1 MGVSG
6 AAGLGQNIRQTTGL
20 LRRWWS
26 LAYDGEWFPRFLA
39 ARSMLGTARVVVTF
53 WCAAFVALAVLAQ
66 FVKGGA
72 TEVPER
78 LAAGTACVI
87 ALYCMIRWSFG
98 RSWPSH
104 RQSVR
109 FIALTNICLSLILLA
124 GIHASF
130 LALTGA
136 VLFVVVANYSSVFH
150 SPRIVTAQ
158 IAGALLVVALLTIRA
173 VTDPDTDSSLSVSTG
188 LVIGCVIASAAMT
201 VHFLVLYLTD
211 DARHAWRDPL
221 TAALNRRGLHNV
233 WHQLFDVEELRGHV
247 VLAIVIDVDSFKS
260 VNDKLGHAEGDRML
274 VTVGRRLNSAVGE
287 IGLVART
294 GGDEFVILMPVEPRR
309 IEKTVVD
316 IHNSISR
323 PADRQSISVSVGAS
337 VWLSSTIPDA
347 SGTIDR
353 ILADAD
359 NAMYRAKRRGG
370 DQVAWAVT
378 HLS

>member
-53 WCAAFVALAVLAQ
+53 WCAVFVALAVLAQ

-72 TEVPER
+72 TDLPER
-78 LAAGTACVI
+78 LAAGAACMI
-87 ALYCMIRWSFG
+87 ALYCMIRWSLG

-104 RQSVR
+104 HQSVR
-109 FIALTNICLSLILLA
+109 FISLTNICLSLILLA
-124 GIHASF
+124 GIHSSF

-158 IAGALLVVALLTIRA
+158 IVGALFVVALLTIRA

-188 LVIGCVIASAAMT
+188 FVIGCVIASAAMT

-211 DARHAWRDPL
+211 DARHSWRDPL

-233 WHQLFDVEELRGHV
+233 WQQLFG
-247 VLAIVIDVDSFKS
+247 
-260 VNDKLGHAEGDRML
+260 
-274 VTVGRRLNSAVGE
+274 VGE
-287 IGLVART
+287 L
-294 GGDEFVILMPVEPRR
+294 
-309 IEKTVVD
+309 
-316 IHNSISR
+316 H
-323 PADRQSISVSVGAS
+323 
-337 VWLSSTIPDA
+337 
-347 SGTIDR
+347 
-353 ILADAD
+353 
-359 NAMYRAKRRGG
+359 
-370 DQVAWAVT
+370 
-378 HLS
+378 

>member
-20 LRRWWS
+20 LSRWWS

-53 WCAAFVALAVLAQ
+53 WCAVFVALAVLAQ

-72 TEVPER
+72 TELPER
-78 LAAGTACVI
+78 LAAGAACMI
-87 ALYCMIRWSFG
+87 ALYCMIRWSLG

-104 RQSVR
+104 HQSVR
-109 FIALTNICLSLILLA
+109 FVSLTNICLSLILLA
-124 GIHASF
+124 GIHSSF
-130 LALTGA
+130 LALTGT

-158 IAGALLVVALLTIRA
+158 ITGALFVVALLTIRA

-188 LVIGCVIASAAMT
+188 FVIGCVIASAAMT

-211 DARHAWRDPL
+211 DARHSWRDPL

-233 WHQLFDVEELRGHV
+233 WQQLFGVGELQGHV
-247 VLAIVIDVDSFKS
+247 VLAVVIDVDSFKS

-274 VTVGRRLNSAVGE
+274 VTVGRRLNSVVGE
-287 IGLVART
+287 VGLVART

-309 IEKTVVD
+309 IEQTVVD

-323 PADRQSISVSVGAS
+323 PAGRQSISVSVGAS